1 MEGRGVYVR
10 LGLLIVGGIVALI
23 ALVVFLSG
31 QRLTSGEAFESYFR
45 ESVQGLDVGAPVK
58 FRGVTLGRVTGIGL
72 VSAEYPSHEPLRLK
86 MANYQMVVVRYII
99 NMKKLGVVPDVPEA
113 IAQGLRARLSQ
124 QGITGLAF
132 IELDFVSN
140 PAAYP
145 VETLPWKPTSEYIP
159 TVPSTLLQVQD
170 AAQSLLAKLNE
181 VDAKGLVSAAT
192 GMLNDLRTQLKDGD
206 LHRTLTDTD
215 TLIRQAQTDLHD
227 ADLPGV
233 AADMRKT
240 LANIQGLV
248 NGPELKAVLARTAVA
263 VDRFAQAADR
273 LGPLLTTL
281 QATARRADNSTAD
294 LEQQL
299 APLLRDAATA
309 LNNLRE
315 TTDTLRRYPSSIL
328 LGGPPPREQGAR

>member
-10 LGLLIVGGIVALI
+10 LGLLIVGGIA
-23 ALVVFLSG
+23 ALVGLVIFLSG
-31 QRLTSGEAFESYFR
+31 ERLSTGTEFESYFR

-72 VSAEYPSHEPLRLK
+72 VSAEYPSHEETRIK
-86 MANYQMVVVRYII
+86 MADYQMVVVRYLI

-113 IAQGLRARLSQ
+113 IALGLRARLSQ

-145 VETLPWKPTSEYIP
+145 VEKLPWTPSSVYIP
-159 TVPSTLLQVQD
+159 STPSTLLQVQD
-170 AAQSLLAKLNE
+170 AAQRLLAKLNE
-181 VDAKGLVSAAT
+181 VDAAGLVSAAT
-192 GMLNDLRTQLKDGD
+192 GMVNDLRTQLKDGD
-206 LHRTLTDTD
+206 LHRTLADAD
-215 TLIRQAQTDLHD
+215 VLIRQAQTDLHE
-227 ADLPGV
+227 ADLPAV

-240 LANIQGLV
+240 LANIQGV
-248 NGPELKAVLARTAVA
+248 ADGPELKAVLARTAVA

-273 LGPLLTTL
+273 LAPLLTTL

-294 LEQQL
+294 IEQQL
-299 APLLRDAATA
+299 GPLLRDAATA
-309 LNNLRE
+309 LANLRE
-315 TTDTLRRYPSSIL
+315 TTDTLRRYPSSVL
-328 LGGPPPREQGAR
+328 LGGPPPRVQETR